1 MPVLTASLRS
11 LTSLRTFSSTLPGL
25 AVQPVLYISLLPLSS
40 APSPYIRLLQRHLTR
55 LRRGLTCMLQNN
67 NHTNMSRLIGG
78 TDSIQRRGDAGA
90 GRFEDAGGVVEVAG
104 WVEAGVGVGAGN

>member
-1 MPVLTASLRS
+1 
-11 LTSLRTFSSTLPGL
+11 
-25 AVQPVLYISLLPLSS
+25 
-40 APSPYIRLLQRHLTR
+40 
-55 LRRGLTCMLQNN
+55 MLQNN

-104 WVEAGVGVGAGN
+104 WVEAGVGVGARN